1 MPESGSN
8 SDGDFSGQSLMQ
20 LGPAVR
26 RQQKK
31 NVAKTPASVI
41 RLIEETAARVVFI
54 VGTKIEKTVSLVLIF
69 ILIFATSY
77 MSLKYFNFEQFDQLT
92 QPDLSPGASASRGY
106 VTANIFTSKDVNR
119 HRRAL
124 NVAKQV
130 TIQHFDR

>member
-1 MPESGSN
+1 
-8 SDGDFSGQSLMQ
+8 
-20 LGPAVR
+20 VR

-31 NVAKTPASVI
+31 KITKTPASVI
-41 RLIEETAARVVFI
+41 QLIEDTAARVVFI
-54 VGTKIEKTVSLVLIF
+54 IGTKIEKTVSLVLIF

-92 QPDLSPGASASRGY
+92 QPDLSPGASVARGY

-130 TIQHFDR
+130 TVKHFDRYVNI